1 MIRSLWIA
9 KTGLEAQQSQMDVIT
24 NNLAN
29 VSTTGFKRSRA
40 VFQDLIYQNIRQT
53 GAYSSQQ
60 TLLPSG
66 LQFGTGVTPVASERI
81 YTQGNLQLTGN
92 EKDLAIEGK
101 GFFQILM
108 PDGSLAYTRDG
119 SFEIDNQGQLVTA
132 SGYQLVPSIII
143 PQDAQSVTV
152 ARDGVVSVAQ
162 LINGVMTTT
171 ALGTIQL
178 ASFINPAGLEA
189 RGENLFIETMS
200 SGSPIIS
207 EPDINGMGYLAQRYI
222 ETSNVNVVEEMAN
235 MIQTQRAYDINSR
248 AVTVSD
254 QMLQRLAN
262 LGT

>member
-1 MIRSLWIA
+1 
-9 KTGLEAQQSQMDVIT
+9 
-24 NNLAN
+24 
-29 VSTTGFKRSRA
+29 
-40 VFQDLIYQNIRQT
+40 
-53 GAYSSQQ
+53 
-60 TLLPSG
+60 
-66 LQFGTGVTPVASERI
+66 
-81 YTQGNLQLTGN
+81 
-92 EKDLAIEGK
+92 
-101 GFFQILM
+101 
-108 PDGSLAYTRDG
+108 
-119 SFEIDNQGQLVTA
+119 
-132 SGYQLVPSIII
+132 
-143 PQDAQSVTV
+143 
-152 ARDGVVSVAQ
+152 
-162 LINGVMTTT
+162 MTTT